1 MNEVH
6 SEIESNNKE
15 LKGKMEWNDFK
26 IKVNQFINKQTD
38 RGLSDS
44 DDYLVD
50 AKELY
55 FLEQFLK
62 DLLKLFRFDE
72 KKILRSEMDINQQ
85 LSKNELIAKL
95 GEELEKNKILSKDVK
110 EKIEESLNKKSDL
123 FYDLVNTKLKE
134 FEAIDKDTIDKYIN
148 GEKEIFT
155 ANDFLNKNI
164 TKVSD
169 KLSATVDEVKDKATS
184 AIKNVIKMRN
194 ENFSIILNSS
204 NFLILENL

>member
-6 SEIESNNKE
+6 NAIESSNEE
-15 LKGKMEWNDFK
+15 LKGKMKWNDFK
-26 IKVNQFINKQTD
+26 IKVNQFIDKQTD

-72 KKILRSEMDINQQ
+72 KKILFSEMDINEK
-85 LSKNELIAKL
+85 LSKNELITKL
-95 GEELEKNKILSKDVK
+95 SEELEKNKILSKDVK

-164 TKVSD
+164 AKVSD

-184 AIKNVIKMRN
+184 AIKNVIKMR
-194 ENFSIILNSS
+194 
-204 NFLILENL
+204 

>member
-6 SEIESNNKE
+6 NEIESSNEK
-15 LKGKMEWNDFK
+15 LKAKMGWNDFK
-26 IKVNQFINKQTD
+26 IKVNQFIDKQTD

-72 KKILRSEMDINQQ
+72 KKILFSEMDINEK
-85 LSKNELIAKL
+85 LSKNELITKL
-95 GEELEKNKILSKDVK
+95 SEELEKNKILSKDFK

-134 FEAIDKDTIDKYIN
+134 FNTIDKDTIDKYIN

-155 ANDFLNKNI
+155 ANDFLNKDI
-164 TKVSD
+164 IKVSD
-169 KLSATVDEVKDKATS
+169 KLNATVDEVKDKATNV
-184 AIKNVIKMRN
+184 IKNVVKMR
-194 ENFSIILNSS
+194 
-204 NFLILENL
+204 

>member
-6 SEIESNNKE
+6 NEIESSNEK
-15 LKGKMEWNDFK
+15 LKAKMGWNDFK
-26 IKVNQFINKQTD
+26 IKVNQFIDKQTD

-62 DLLKLFRFDE
+62 DLLKLFRFDD
-72 KKILRSEMDINQQ
+72 KKILFSEIDINEK
-85 LSKNELIAKL
+85 LSKNELITKL
-95 GEELEKNKILSKDVK
+95 SEELEKNKILSKDFK

-164 TKVSD
+164 AKVSD

-184 AIKNVIKMRN
+184 AIKNVIKMR
-194 ENFSIILNSS
+194 
-204 NFLILENL
+204 

>member
-6 SEIESNNKE
+6 NAIESSNEK

-26 IKVNQFINKQTD
+26 IKVNQFIDKQTD

-62 DLLKLFRFDE
+62 DLLKLFKFDE
-72 KKILRSEMDINQQ
+72 KKILLSEMDINEK
-85 LSKNELIAKL
+85 LSKNELITKL
-95 GEELEKNKILSKDVK
+95 SEELEKNKILSKDVK

-164 TKVSD
+164 AKVSD

-184 AIKNVIKMRN
+184 AIKNVIKMR
-194 ENFSIILNSS
+194 
-204 NFLILENL
+204 

>member
-6 SEIESNNKE
+6 NEIESSNEK
-15 LKGKMEWNDFK
+15 LKAKMDWNDFK
-26 IKVNQFINKQTD
+26 IKVNQFIDKQTTD

-62 DLLKLFRFDE
+62 DLLKLFRFDD
-72 KKILRSEMDINQQ
+72 KKILFSEMDINQQ
-85 LSKNELIAKL
+85 LSKNELITKL
-95 GEELEKNKILSKDVK
+95 SEELEKNKILSKDVK

-164 TKVSD
+164 AKVSD

-184 AIKNVIKMRN
+184 AIKNVIKMR
-194 ENFSIILNSS
+194 
-204 NFLILENL
+204 

>member
-6 SEIESNNKE
+6 NEIESSNEKLKAKMGWNN
-15 LKGKMEWNDFK
+15 FK
-26 IKVNQFINKQTD
+26 IKVNQFIDKQTTD

-62 DLLKLFRFDE
+62 DLLKLFRFDD
-72 KKILRSEMDINQQ
+72 KKILFSEMDINEK
-85 LSKNELIAKL
+85 LSKNELITKL
-95 GEELEKNKILSKDVK
+95 SEELEKNKILSKDVK

-123 FYDLVNTKLKE
+123 FYNVVNTKLKE
-134 FEAIDKDTIDKYIN
+134 FNTIDKDTIDKYIN

-169 KLSATVDEVKDKATS
+169 KLNATVDEVKDKATNV
-184 AIKNVIKMRN
+184 IKNVVKMR
-194 ENFSIILNSS
+194 
-204 NFLILENL
+204 

>member
-6 SEIESNNKE
+6 NEIESSNEKLKE
-15 LKGKMEWNDFK
+15 KMGWNDFK
-26 IKVNQFINKQTD
+26 IKVNQFIDKQTD

-62 DLLKLFRFDE
+62 DLLKLFRFDD
-72 KKILRSEMDINQQ
+72 KKILFSEMDINEK
-85 LSKNELIAKL
+85 LSKNELITKL
-95 GEELEKNKILSKDVK
+95 SEELEKNKILSKDFK

-164 TKVSD
+164 AKVSD

-184 AIKNVIKMRN
+184 AIKNVIKMR
-194 ENFSIILNSS
+194 
-204 NFLILENL
+204 

>member
-6 SEIESNNKE
+6 NEIESSNEK
-15 LKGKMEWNDFK
+15 LKAKMGWNDFK
-26 IKVNQFINKQTD
+26 IKVNQFIDKQTD

-62 DLLKLFRFDE
+62 DLLKLFRFDD
-72 KKILRSEMDINQQ
+72 KKILFSEMDINEK
-85 LSKNELIAKL
+85 LSKNELITKL
-95 GEELEKNKILSKDVK
+95 SEELEKNKILSKDFK

-164 TKVSD
+164 AKVSD

-184 AIKNVIKMRN
+184 AIKNVIKMR
-194 ENFSIILNSS
+194 
-204 NFLILENL
+204 

>member
-1 MNEVH
+1 MNEVYN
-6 SEIESNNKE
+6 EIESSNEK
-15 LKGKMEWNDFK
+15 LKAKMGWNDFK
-26 IKVNQFINKQTD
+26 IKVNQFIDKQTD

-72 KKILRSEMDINQQ
+72 KKILFSEMDINEK
-85 LSKNELIAKL
+85 LSKNELITKL
-95 GEELEKNKILSKDVK
+95 SEELEKNKILSKDFK

-134 FEAIDKDTIDKYIN
+134 FNTIDKDTIDKYIN

-155 ANDFLNKNI
+155 ANDFLNKDI
-164 TKVSD
+164 IKVSD
-169 KLSATVDEVKDKATS
+169 KLNATVDEVKDKATNV
-184 AIKNVIKMRN
+184 IKNVVKMR
-194 ENFSIILNSS
+194 
-204 NFLILENL
+204 

>member
-72 KKILRSEMDINQQ
+72 KKILRSEMDINEK
-85 LSKNELIAKL
+85 LSKNELITKL
-95 GEELEKNKILSKDVK
+95 SEELEKNKILSKDVK

-164 TKVSD
+164 AKVSD

-184 AIKNVIKMRN
+184 AIKNVIKMR
-194 ENFSIILNSS
+194 
-204 NFLILENL
+204 